1 MKVNKVSATH
11 TAAKVVAAI
20 KAAEDRGELI
30 LSIELSDTE
39 FDEFLDCEPIQGTN
53 SKWYGSNEGGY
64 VINDIQTKNVRMP
77 DNSMQQRPVSC
88 YFNGVKIV
96 RG

>member
-20 KAAEDRGELI
+20 KAAEDSGELI
-30 LSIELSDTE
+30 LSIALTDDE
-39 FDEFLDCEPIQGTN
+39 FDEFLNCEPIQGTN
-53 SKWYGSNEGGY
+53 SKWYGSNEGGF